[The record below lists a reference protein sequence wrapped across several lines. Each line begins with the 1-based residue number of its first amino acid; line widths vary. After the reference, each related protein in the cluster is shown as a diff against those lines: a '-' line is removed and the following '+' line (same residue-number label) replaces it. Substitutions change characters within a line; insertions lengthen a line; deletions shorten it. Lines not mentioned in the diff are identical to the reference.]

1 MHTNTAAQMKSSK
14 RGTVQEFQNHKPREG
29 TQTRMLYDLFYDNKG
44 KVIDFCTTNLKNAN
58 MLAPLIDT
66 YGLDIRRIKK
76 NKWCL
81 VGEWFGKVYVDYTKP

>member
-1 MHTNTAAQMKSSK
+1 MHMKTAGQLKGITKKELSD
-14 RGTVQEFQNHKPREG
+14 KPREG
-29 TQTRMLYDLFYDNKG
+29 SRVREVYDLFYDNKG
-44 KVIDFCTTNLKNAN
+44 KVVDFCTTDHRN
-58 MLAPLIDT
+58 MCLNTLIDT

>member
-1 MHTNTAAQMKSSK
+1 MHMSSAAQLKGVKVYVSD
-14 RGTVQEFQNHKPREG
+14 KPRAG
-29 TQTRMLYDLFYDNKG
+29 SRIRRIYDLFYDNKG
-44 KVIDFCTTNLKNAN
+44 KVVDFCTTRNPDTLC
-58 MLAPLIDT
+58 LAPLIDT